1 MTSSTVRPVA
11 LTALAAAILVRSG
24 SIAAQAPA
32 VPAFRFERPIR
43 SDGEGPRRLAV
54 DVTLLAGAAP
64 FRVVRTAVEPVTG
77 RQIMS
82 ASDGLRDLRLY
93 DASGRDV
100 GYLLVR
106 NPPDAPQYRS
116 AGLLPVAAVEN
127 NRERTS
133 GFEADLGEPLLVD
146 AFRLAS
152 MTPPFLKRVRLE
164 GSGDR
169 EHWTLLVSEG
179 TVFDL
184 PDEQLRQ
191 TELRFTA
198 GSYRYLRL
206 TWDDSKSGRVPQP
219 PSAAARRVSSNAPPP
234 PLTAPLT
241 FERRPSEPSRSRFR
255 VHLPGGHLP
264 IVALDL
270 DVAPG
275 YVLRDAAVYEARLSS
290 GGVAPVRLGQ
300 GMLRRVIRGDLSAS
314 SLRIAIEPPSDAQ
327 LDLDVNDGTNP
338 PLDLKG
344 VTAVFADL
352 PWIYFEAPAG
362 TVTARY
368 GNATLAAPQYDIE
381 AARPQIAL
389 GSVRQAVWGE
399 PRARSADENAAGAAP
414 ALPAVGSALDP
425 TLFKFVRTI
434 PSGEARL
441 ITVPLD
447 GAALAHSASGGAAF
461 SDVRVIDAGGR
472 QIPYLVERASEPLTV
487 DIDLERLQTA
497 PRSVP
502 PARSARSIYRAR
514 LPFRRLPASRLVLP
528 TSARVFDRVVTVG
541 VEREPHERRRD
552 VWLDQIFAT
561 RWMHADQDSPAVA
574 LTAVVPSIDSTDLL
588 VIVDEG
594 DNAPLPIGRAQ
605 LLLPA
610 YRLRL
615 FRPAATA
622 LRVAYGRAD
631 LEQPQYD
638 LALLGPQVL
647 GAPAAEVPL
656 DVERPQA
663 ETAGSMPTLVSPRL
677 FWLALGT
684 AAFVLVGLIVR
695 LLKKPTA

>member
-1 MTSSTVRPVA
+1 MTSSTCRLA

-24 SIAAQAPA
+24 SIAAQGPA
-32 VPAFRFERPIR
+32 LPAFRFERPIR
-43 SDGEGPRRLAV
+43 SDGDGPRRLAI

-64 FRVVRTAVEPVTG
+64 FRVVARGVEPGTG
-77 RQIMS
+77 RQITTVG
-82 ASDGLRDLRLY
+82 DGLRDLRLY
-93 DASGRDV
+93 DASGRDL
-100 GYLLVR
+100 GYLLVQ
-106 NPPDAPQYRS
+106 NPPGAPQYRS
-116 AGLLPVAAVEN
+116 AKLLPVAAVESDK
-127 NRERTS
+127 ERTS
-133 GFEADLGEPLLVD
+133 GFEADLGESLIVD
-146 AFRLAS
+146 AFRLES

-169 EHWTLLVSEG
+169 EHWTLLVAEG

-206 TWDDSKSGRVPQP
+206 TWDDSRSGRVPQP
-219 PSAAARRVSSNAPPP
+219 SSAAAREVAANAPPP
-234 PLTAPLT
+234 SLTAPLT

-264 IVALDL
+264 IVALEL

-300 GMLRRVIRGDLSAS
+300 GTLRRVIRGDLSAS
-314 SLRIAIEPPSDAQ
+314 SLRVAIEPPSDAQ

-352 PWIYFEAPAG
+352 PWIYFEAPTG

-368 GNATLAAPQYDIE
+368 GNSTLAAPQYDIE
-381 AARPQIAL
+381 AARPQIVL
-389 GSVRQAVWGE
+389 NTIPQAVWGE
-399 PRARSADENAAGAAP
+399 PRARAADENATGAAP
-414 ALPAVGSALDP
+414 ALPAIGSALDP
-425 TLFKFVRTI
+425 TLFKYVRTI

-447 GAALAHSASGGAAF
+447 GAALAHSASVGAAF

-487 DIDLERLQTA
+487 DIDLERLEKA
-497 PRSVP
+497 PRSVAP
-502 PARSARSIYRAR
+502 TRSARSFYRAR
-514 LPFRRLPASRLVLP
+514 LPFRRLPSSRLALA
-528 TSARVFDRVVTVG
+528 TSARVFDRMVTVG
-541 VEREPHERRRD
+541 VEREPNERRRD
-552 VWLDQIFAT
+552 AWLEPIFAT

-574 LTAVVPSIDSTDLL
+574 LTVVVPSIETTDLL

-594 DNAPLPIGRAQ
+594 DNVPLPIGRVQ

-615 FRPAATA
+615 YRPAAAA

-631 LEQPQYD
+631 LERPQYD

-656 DVERPQA
+656 DVERPQTEA
-663 ETAGSMPTLVSPRL
+663 AGSMPALVSPRL
-677 FWLALGT
+677 FWIALGT
-684 AAFVLVGLIVR
+684 AAFVLIGLIVR

>member
-11 LTALAAAILVRSG
+11 LMALAAAILVRSG

-290 GGVAPVRLGQ
+290 GGVFRFDVLDPERTDRTQRCRVR
-300 GMLRRVIRGDLSAS
+300 VY
-314 SLRIAIEPPSDAQ
+314 E
-327 LDLDVNDGTNP
+327 
-338 PLDLKG
+338 
-344 VTAVFADL
+344 
-352 PWIYFEAPAG
+352 
-362 TVTARY
+362 
-368 GNATLAAPQYDIE
+368 
-381 AARPQIAL
+381 
-389 GSVRQAVWGE
+389 
-399 PRARSADENAAGAAP
+399 GAASTP
-414 ALPAVGSALDP
+414 GASLTYVLRDGQQMIMNRRAGDM
-425 TLFKFVRTI
+425 I
-434 PSGEARL
+434 P
-441 ITVPLD
+441 V
-447 GAALAHSASGGAAF
+447 
-461 SDVRVIDAGGR
+461 
-472 QIPYLVERASEPLTV
+472 
-487 DIDLERLQTA
+487 
-497 PRSVP
+497 
-502 PARSARSIYRAR
+502 
-514 LPFRRLPASRLVLP
+514 
-528 TSARVFDRVVTVG
+528 
-541 VEREPHERRRD
+541 
-552 VWLDQIFAT
+552 
-561 RWMHADQDSPAVA
+561 
-574 LTAVVPSIDSTDLL
+574 
-588 VIVDEG
+588 
-594 DNAPLPIGRAQ
+594 N
-605 LLLPA
+605 
-610 YRLRL
+610 
-615 FRPAATA
+615 
-622 LRVAYGRAD
+622 
-631 LEQPQYD
+631 
-638 LALLGPQVL
+638 
-647 GAPAAEVPL
+647 PL
-656 DVERPQA
+656 DVSILDQLDRWAREQIR
-663 ETAGSMPTLVSPRL
+663 
-677 FWLALGT
+677 
-684 AAFVLVGLIVR
+684 
-695 LLKKPTA
+695 